1 LKFRQALSSAP
12 WHNVAG
18 MWRGLIH
25 IAFIVG
31 AALMLAACSFADS
44 HAYLPGFM
52 RVRAADPPS
61 PEPAPDVKQVVRAN
75 LNSVFVATSYP
86 RAVRV
91 SPPLHDPR
99 GPGWNACVRAELT
112 NAVGK
117 PFGTETYRIT
127 IAEGMI
133 VDRRRVEPDD
143 NCASES
149 YEPIETMTQKNG

>member
-1 LKFRQALSSAP
+1 
-12 WHNVAG
+12 

-25 IAFIVG
+25 IAFIAG

-52 RVRAADPPS
+52 RIKAADPPP
-61 PEPAPDVKQVVRAN
+61 PEPAPDVKQMVRAN

-86 RAVRV
+86 HAVRV

-99 GPGWNACVRAELT
+99 GLGWNACVRAELT

-117 PFGTETYRIT
+117 PLGTETYRIT
-127 IAEGMI
+127 IADGVI
-133 VDRRRVEPDD
+133 SDRERVGRDD
-143 NCASES
+143 NCATAS
-149 YEPIETMTQKNG
+149 YEPI

>member
-1 LKFRQALSSAP
+1 
-12 WHNVAG
+12 

-25 IAFIVG
+25 IAFIAG

-52 RVRAADPPS
+52 RIKAADPPP
-61 PEPAPDVKQVVRAN
+61 PEPMPDVKQMVRAN

-86 RAVRV
+86 HAVRV

-117 PFGTETYRIT
+117 PLGTETYRIT

-133 VDRRRVEPDD
+133 ADRRRSEPDD

-149 YEPIETMTQKNG
+149 YEPIETMTRKNG